1 MGIFTRFK
9 DIVGSNINAML
20 DKAED
25 PEKLIRLMIQEM
37 EETLVELKASCAKTM
52 ATAKRIGRE
61 LEQEEKKADNWEQ
74 RARLAVDK
82 GRDDLAREALSEKH
96 VHLKRA
102 EGLREELARLEIIED
117 QAREDIGLLEEKLEN
132 AREKQRVL
140 VHRHTRAEVRKRA
153 REDMSSASS
162 HDMILRFEQFEQRV
176 ERMEAEA
183 DLAGPAHTS
192 LDERFSMLENED
204 SIEQE
209 LQDLKQGKSE
219 SDTPEA

>member
-20 DKAED
+20 DRAED

-52 ATAKRIGRE
+52 ATDRRVARE
-61 LEQEEKKADNWEQ
+61 LEQEEAKAGNWEQ

-102 EGLREELARLEIIED
+102 EALREEMARLEVLED
-117 QAREDIGLLEEKLEN
+117 QAREDIALLEEKLEA

-140 VHRHTRAEVRKRA
+140 VHRHARAEVKKRA
-153 REDMSSASS
+153 RQEMSSANS

-183 DLAGPAHTS
+183 DLTGPTHST

-204 SIEQE
+204 SIEKE
-209 LQDLKQGKSE
+209 LADLKQGKQG
-219 SDTPEA
+219 DTPEA